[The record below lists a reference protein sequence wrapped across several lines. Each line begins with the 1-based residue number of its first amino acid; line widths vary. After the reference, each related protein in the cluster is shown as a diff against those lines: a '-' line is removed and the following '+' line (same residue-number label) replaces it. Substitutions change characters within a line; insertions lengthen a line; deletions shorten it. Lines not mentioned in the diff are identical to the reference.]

1 MAFVAPTK
9 IADVPS
15 EPEVVP
21 YNHGYTEEQVHRI
34 ETARSAIVKRDIVK
48 EPVTLE
54 EFRDVIAPWFRIH
67 RTNEFILRPVKEKIV
82 KEPKAPKEPKPKK
95 LTKKQREAE
104 LSRLILKMAMG
115 QEFTPEETMFY
126 NNESGE

>member
-9 IADVPS
+9 IAEIPT
-15 EPEVVP
+15 EPEAKP

-34 ETARSAIVKRDIVK
+34 ELLRSEIIERDIVK

-54 EFRDVIAPWFRIH
+54 EFRGVIAPWFRIH
-67 RTNEFILRPVKEKIV
+67 RTTEFILHPIKEKVI
-82 KEPKAPKEPKPKK
+82 KETKAPKTPKVKK